1 MLPHSSC
8 GLNES
13 CYGCSGTELP
23 DRKHGIFF
31 CDIQGK
37 KKIREKKV
45 LWLLKLNVNKNI
57 QTDICGFMCFHGITG
72 LKSCSVSSANLW
84 LHMA

>member
-1 MLPHSSC
+1 MGVLAQSFQT
-8 GLNES
+8 ES
-13 CYGCSGTELP
+13 MAF
-23 DRKHGIFF
+23 FF

>member
-1 MLPHSSC
+1 MRAAMGVLAQSFQT
-8 GLNES
+8 ES
-13 CYGCSGTELP
+13 MA
-23 DRKHGIFF
+23 FF
-31 CDIQGK
+31 SVTYRGK

>member
-1 MLPHSSC
+1 MRAAMGVLAQSFQT
-8 GLNES
+8 ES
-13 CYGCSGTELP
+13 MAF
-23 DRKHGIFF
+23 FF
-31 CDIQGK
+31 CDIQGEK
-37 KKIREKKV
+37 KKVREKKV